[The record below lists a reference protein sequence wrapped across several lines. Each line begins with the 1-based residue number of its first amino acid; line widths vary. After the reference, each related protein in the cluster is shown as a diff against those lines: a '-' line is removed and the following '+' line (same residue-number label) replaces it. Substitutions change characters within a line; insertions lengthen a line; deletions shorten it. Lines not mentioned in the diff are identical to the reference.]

1 MNFYI
6 SKTLLF
12 KINKC
17 ILNCIM
23 ISEKKIRVLMIRV
36 KLSASP
42 IILTLCLAVMRDG
55 VTCLG
60 QSAADAF
67 GLFE

>member
-17 ILNCIM
+17 ILNCTM

-42 IILTLCLAVMRDG
+42 ILQMNNFFDPLFG
-55 VTCLG
+55 
-60 QSAADAF
+60 SDA
-67 GLFE
+67 GWGHLFRPIGG